1 MQLRLKFE
9 ATRVAEGERE
19 SERATE
25 VLGVR
30 GLAEAAAQVL
40 SLLALLV

>member
-1 MQLRLKFE
+1 VQLRLKFE
-9 ATRVAEGERE
+9 ATRVVEGERE
-19 SERATE
+19 RETETE
-25 VLGVR
+25 VLGLR